1 MESNDKSEAK
11 SVTPVVR
18 VNRWR
23 NRETGKVFESDA
35 MPRGPGWDLL
45 NPDGTIDEEGTR
57 RAQVGFRAGGSLP
70 EPPREKPRDILRD
83 GLEDADEILH
93 RGLR

>member
-1 MESNDKSEAK
+1 MESSDKPEAK
-11 SVTPVVR
+11 SVTPAVR

-23 NRETGKVFESDA
+23 NRYDGTVFECDA

-45 NPDGTIDEEGTR
+45 NPDGSINEEGTR
-57 RAQVGFRAGGSLP
+57 QAQGKFRAGGSLP